1 MNGSEQVVR
10 DESQFEKENSLK
22 CYIRFYFD
30 RNSIR
35 LVEYRFILYLYI
47 LFRCSFYLH
56 PCEEIK
62 LFP

>member
-1 MNGSEQVVR
+1 M
-10 DESQFEKENSLK
+10 
-22 CYIRFYFD
+22 RFYFD

-35 LVEYRFILYLYI
+35 FTMAYSLFVEIVIRY
-47 LFRCSFYLH
+47 SFYLH

>member
-1 MNGSEQVVR
+1 M
-10 DESQFEKENSLK
+10 
-22 CYIRFYFD
+22 RFYFD

-35 LVEYRFILYLYI
+35 LTMNTMAYSLFVEIVIRY
-47 LFRCSFYLH
+47 SFYLH

>member
-1 MNGSEQVVR
+1 M
-10 DESQFEKENSLK
+10 
-22 CYIRFYFD
+22 RFYFD

-35 LVEYRFILYLYI
+35 LVQHRLTMAYS
-47 LFRCSFYLH
+47 LFVEIVIRYSFYLH